1 MPLERLERWSAIL
14 VIAVFAALALPTI
27 RNPNVIWREADG
39 LMVARAFCAER
50 APLWLP
56 RIGERGDSDGVTG
69 MELPVLNWV
78 AGELSCAGADPLV
91 ASRGLSFLSAVL
103 AIASLARI
111 ARRSL
116 PPRPALVA
124 TCVLAFSP
132 TAFFLARS
140 AQPDMTA
147 VAFGLWSLDLLDVA
161 LPPSGPTSWR
171 RFFLSAAAMAFG
183 ALVKLPVAVYGLP
196 AAALVWER
204 RGAAAARDWRS
215 WLYPPIAL
223 AAPLAWYAWALELQ
237 RAGGNAYYNLRTP
250 LPALVKSWVDPGFYA
265 RIYGSHLFDLY
276 AMPVASGA
284 AVLALVLRCKSVP
297 RWWYALLAS
306 AVLFFF
312 LGGEVAAW
320 HGYYGLVMVP
330 SIALLAGAAYGH
342 LERRVPPRAAVAV
355 FATACVVLAGWVVYR
370 TRTWYG
376 PPALAEQYAAAKA
389 AADGAL
395 EKGGR
400 LAVVSDG
407 DPKVLW
413 YLDRNGWVFPW
424 DAACGWAGEHPA
436 PLVLAVD
443 ATRLQAPE
451 QASAAQALRGC
462 GFQGLYEGSAVQ
474 VWRR

>member
-1 MPLERLERWSAIL
+1 MRLERWSAVL
-14 VIAVFAALALPTI
+14 VIAVLAALALPTL

-50 APLWLP
+50 PPLWLP

-69 MELPVLNWV
+69 MEFPVLNWA
-78 AGELSCAGADPLV
+78 AGKLACAGMDPLV
-91 ASRGLSFLSAVL
+91 ASRGLSFLSALL
-103 AIASLARI
+103 AVAALARI

-116 PPRPALVA
+116 PPRPSLVA
-124 TCVLAFSP
+124 ACVLAFSP

-147 VAFGLWSLDLLDVA
+147 VAFALWSLDLLDVA
-161 LPPSGPTSWR
+161 LPANGPTSWR
-171 RFFLSAAAMAFG
+171 RFLLSAAALAFG

-215 WLYPPIAL
+215 WPYPVIAL
-223 AAPLAWYAWALELQ
+223 APALAWYAWARELQ
-237 RAGGNAYYNLRTP
+237 RASGNAYYHLGTP
-250 LPALVKSWVDPGFYA
+250 LPELVKSWIDPSFYF
-265 RIYGSHLFDLY
+265 RIYVSHLFDLY

-284 AVLALVLRCKSVP
+284 AVLALILRCKSAP

-342 LERRVPPRAAVAV
+342 LERRVPPRAAA
-355 FATACVVLAGWVVYR
+355 AACAACCAVLAGWAVFR

-376 PPALAEQYAAAKA
+376 PPALAEQYQAAKA
-389 AADGAL
+389 AADRAL
-395 EKGGR
+395 AKDAR

-413 YLDRNGWVFPW
+413 YLDRTGWVFGW
-424 DAACGWAGEHPA
+424 EAACEWAGQRAP

-443 ATRLQAPE
+443 LTRLKPPE
-451 QASAAQALRGC
+451 QAGAAGALSGC
-462 GFQGLYEGSAVQ
+462 GFQSISEGSAVQ
-474 VWRR
+474 VWKR

>member
-14 VIAVFAALALPTI
+14 AIAVFAALALPTV

-69 MELPVLNWV
+69 MEFPVLNWV
-78 AGELSCAGADPLV
+78 AGRLSCAGADPLV

-103 AIASLARI
+103 AIAAVARI

-116 PPRPALVA
+116 PVRPALVA
-124 TCVLAFSP
+124 ACVLAFSP

-161 LPPSGPTSWR
+161 LPASGPTSWR
-171 RFFLSAAAMAFG
+171 RFFLSAAAFAFG

-204 RGAAAARDWRS
+204 RGLAAARDWRS
-215 WLYPPIAL
+215 WLYPAIAL
-223 AAPLAWYAWALELQ
+223 GPPFAWYAWALKLQ
-237 RAGGNAYYNLRTP
+237 RISGNAYYNLGSP
-250 LPALVKSWVDPGFYA
+250 LSELVKSWVDPSFYA
-265 RIYGSHLFDLY
+265 RIYVSHLFDLY
-276 AMPVASGA
+276 AMPVASAA
-284 AVLALVLRCKSVP
+284 AVLALLLRPKVVP
-297 RWWYALLAS
+297 RWWYALLVS

-330 SIALLAGAAYGH
+330 SIALLAGAAYWR
-342 LERRVPPRAAVAV
+342 LEQRFSRAQATALGAACAVA
-355 FATACVVLAGWVVYR
+355 LAGWVVYR
-370 TRTWYG
+370 TRHWYG
-376 PPALAEQYAAAKA
+376 PPALAEQYVAAKA

-395 EKGGR
+395 AKDGR

-413 YLDRNGWVFPW
+413 YLDRNGWVFGW
-424 DAACGWAGEHPA
+424 EAACGWAGERAA

-443 ATRLQAPE
+443 ITRLKGPE
-451 QASAAQALRGC
+451 QASAAGALRGC
-462 GFQGLYEGSAVQ
+462 GFQGLYEGSAIQ
-474 VWRR
+474 VWKR